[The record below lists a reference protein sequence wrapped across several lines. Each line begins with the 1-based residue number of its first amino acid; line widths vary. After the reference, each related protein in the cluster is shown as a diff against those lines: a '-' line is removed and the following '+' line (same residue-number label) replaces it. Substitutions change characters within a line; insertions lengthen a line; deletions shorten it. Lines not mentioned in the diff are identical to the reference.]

1 MSNENQNEGGASA
14 PIKMTQ
20 APVPGAPESP
30 FAGVEAPKEVDPQQV
45 RQMSPLEPELA
56 GQPLQET
63 DFPTPGNEPQPQAE
77 DVPPVEDGKTAPV
90 AAEQEQP
97 AADADQQERPL
108 WPGLPK
114 QADSTTVRQDFETYY
129 PSTSSGVADPAQ
141 GELLILP
148 SDTNKRFDQY
158 DNGRPNEELTTESEQ
173 HWAQTLMDGELTR
186 PVNEQFDPAV
196 EREGAD
202 WAQAIQKDG
211 HTLMAARPRLNSP
224 GEQMLTGTRAVHRVR
239 ALLGLGSIIWVPL
252 WESGFWMAFRAPAEG
267 ELLDL
272 LRRLSDEKIT
282 LGRRTYGLAFANSS
296 SFISRDLLEFAI
308 AHQHDCTLKP
318 ELDPRKFIRVHDLQ
332 TIAWAMACV
341 VFPKGFQYSRSVLTG
356 EGTEKREVKG
366 LLNVSK
372 LQFVDRS
379 RLSEWQI
386 NHMSKRVG
394 NTMTSD
400 MMERYQAEFKTGER
414 RIELE
419 ENLFMVLAVPTADQY
434 LESGA
439 KWIDGI
445 ADMVD
450 RAFQQPPS
458 DEARDR
464 YISHR
469 GKSTVMRQFGHWV
482 KSLIEVNGDQE
493 IVYDKPETVDQLLDT
508 LSEVDHIR
516 KKYFE
521 EVHKYIDDTTV
532 SVIATPTVD
541 ESEEMKLPRYPHL
554 VPIDAQYTF
563 FTLLAQKN
571 SRVAARMAL

>member
-1 MSNENQNEGGASA
+1 MSNENQNEGGANG
-14 PIKMTQ
+14 PKIQMTQ
-20 APVPGAPESP
+20 APVPGAPVSP
-30 FAGVEAPKEVDPQQV
+30 FAGAEPVKTPEAIEPQQV
-45 RQMSPLEPELA
+45 RAMSPLEPELQ
-56 GQPLQET
+56 GQAPLQEPE
-63 DFPTPGNEPQPQAE
+63 FPSDAEQPAA
-77 DVPPVEDGKTAPV
+77 PVEQAAP
-90 AAEQEQP
+90 AAQDQEQP
-97 AADADQQERPL
+97 AVEADQQDRPL
-108 WPGLPK
+108 WPGLSK
-114 QADSTTVRQDFETYY
+114 QEDSKITRQDFETYY
-129 PSTSSGVADPAQ
+129 PSTSSGVADPAE

-148 SDTNKRFDQY
+148 SDTNKRFDRY
-158 DNGRPNEELTTESEQ
+158 DEERPNEELSTVAEQ

-186 PVNEQFDPAV
+186 PLDEQFDSAV
-196 EREGAD
+196 SREGSD
-202 WAQAIQKDG
+202 WAQAIQKEG
-211 HTLMAARPRLNSP
+211 HTLMAARPRLNAP
-224 GEQMLTGTRAVHRVR
+224 GESMLTGTRAVHRVR

-267 ELLDL
+267 DLLDL

-296 SFISRDLLEFAI
+296 SFISRDLLEFALS
-308 AHQHDCTLKP
+308 HQHDCTLKP
-318 ELDPRKFIRVHDLQ
+318 ELDVRKFIRVHDLQ

-341 VFPKGFQYSRSVLTG
+341 VFPKGFQYSRSILSG

-379 RLSEWQI
+379 RLSEWQVT
-386 NHMSKRVG
+386 HMAKRVG

-414 RIELE
+414 RVMLE
-419 ENLFMVLAVPTADQY
+419 ENLYMVLAVPTADQY
-434 LESGA
+434 LVSGA
-439 KWIDGI
+439 KWVDGI

-469 GKSTVMRQFGHWV
+469 GKATVMRQFGHWV

-508 LSEVDHIR
+508 LSEIDPIR
-516 KKYFE
+516 KTYFE
-521 EVHKYIDDTTV
+521 AIHKYIDDTTV